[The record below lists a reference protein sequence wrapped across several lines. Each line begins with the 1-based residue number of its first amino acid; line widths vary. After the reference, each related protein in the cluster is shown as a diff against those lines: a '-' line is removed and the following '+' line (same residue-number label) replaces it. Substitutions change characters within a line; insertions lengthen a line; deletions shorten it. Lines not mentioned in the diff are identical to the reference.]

1 MIQTKMQ
8 ENKQEARPQKD
19 EKRAENNQG
28 YESPVLIR
36 VDYETGPDGGVLVPE
51 NKTLEEIL

>member
-1 MIQTKMQ
+1 MIKEQKT
-8 ENKQEARPQKD
+8 QEARPQKD

-28 YESPVLIR
+28 YESQVLIR
-36 VDYETGPDGGVLVPE
+36 VDYETGPDGEVLVPE